1 LLWGRRNLRNE
12 KFKKLNFSFDINKQQ
27 AIIVITL
34 IWLNLYFKTMTDIK
48 QKKEN
53 VKMHLK
59 DLRQNLKKM
68 HLAVTQDL
76 TLPQPD
82 EVKKLMYK
90 MDQLLNLIET
100 K

>member
-1 LLWGRRNLRNE
+1 
-12 KFKKLNFSFDINKQQ
+12 
-27 AIIVITL
+27 
-34 IWLNLYFKTMTDIK
+34 MTDTK

-68 HLAVTQDL
+68 HLQVAEELILPNPDDVKDL
-76 TLPQPD
+76 
-82 EVKKLMYK
+82 MNK
-90 MDQLLNLIET
+90 MDKLLKIIES

>member
-1 LLWGRRNLRNE
+1 
-12 KFKKLNFSFDINKQQ
+12 
-27 AIIVITL
+27 
-34 IWLNLYFKTMTDIK
+34 MTDIN

-68 HLAVTQDL
+68 HFEVSEELI
-76 TLPQPD
+76 LPKPGD
-82 EVKKLMYK
+82 VRDMMDK
-90 MDQLLNLIET
+90 MDKLLKLIES

>member
-1 LLWGRRNLRNE
+1 MLDVR
-12 KFKKLNFSFDINKQQ
+12 
-27 AIIVITL
+27 
-34 IWLNLYFKTMTDIK
+34 

-68 HLAVTQDL
+68 HLEVTEEL
-76 TLPQPD
+76 ILPHPD
-82 EVKKLMYK
+82 DVKELMNK
-90 MDQLLNLIET
+90 MDQLLKIIES

>member
-1 LLWGRRNLRNE
+1 
-12 KFKKLNFSFDINKQQ
+12 
-27 AIIVITL
+27 
-34 IWLNLYFKTMTDIK
+34 MTDIK

-68 HLAVTQDL
+68 HLEVTEEL
-76 TLPQPD
+76 LLPNPD
-82 EVKKLMYK
+82 DVKELINK
-90 MDQLLNLIET
+90 MDKLLRLIES

>member
-1 LLWGRRNLRNE
+1 
-12 KFKKLNFSFDINKQQ
+12 
-27 AIIVITL
+27 
-34 IWLNLYFKTMTDIK
+34 MTDIK

-53 VKMHLK
+53 VKMQLK

-68 HLAVTQDL
+68 HLAVIEEL

-82 EVKKLMYK
+82 EVKTLMNK
-90 MDQLLNLIET
+90 MDQLLKSIES

>member
-1 LLWGRRNLRNE
+1 
-12 KFKKLNFSFDINKQQ
+12 
-27 AIIVITL
+27 
-34 IWLNLYFKTMTDIK
+34 MTDIK

-68 HLAVTQDL
+68 HLEVTEELILQKPGDVKDL
-76 TLPQPD
+76 
-82 EVKKLMYK
+82 MNK
-90 MDQLLNLIET
+90 MDKLLKLIES

>member
-1 LLWGRRNLRNE
+1 MNDNI
-12 KFKKLNFSFDINKQQ
+12 S
-27 AIIVITL
+27 
-34 IWLNLYFKTMTDIK
+34 

-68 HLAVTQDL
+68 HLAVTEEL
-76 TLPQPD
+76 ILPQPD
-82 EVKKLMYK
+82 EIKILMNK
-90 MDQLLNLIET
+90 IDQLLKLIES